1 MPDTRY
7 LVWLVLV
14 SAAITW
20 GLRAV
25 PFAVLAPMRRSPVIG
40 RLTEQLPLG
49 VMIILALS
57 TVRGVSFHD
66 GGRALGFAF
75 AVGVTIALQLWR
87 RSSVL
92 SIVAGT
98 ATYVLISS
106 VLAPP

>member
-7 LVWLVLV
+7 LLWLVLV
-14 SAAITW
+14 SAATTW

-25 PFAVLAPMRRSPVIG
+25 PFAALAPMRRSPLIG
-40 RLTEQLPLG
+40 RLATQLPLG

-57 TVRGVSFHD
+57 TVRGVSVD
-66 GGRALGFAF
+66 DAGRAAGFALSV
-75 AVGVTIALQLWR
+75 AVTIALQLWR

-98 ATYVLISS
+98 ATYVLISTA
-106 VLAPP
+106 LASL

>member
-7 LVWLVLV
+7 LLGLVLV

-25 PFAVLAPMRRSPVIG
+25 PFAVLAPMRRSPLIG
-40 RLTEQLPLG
+40 RLAAQLPLG

-57 TVRGVSFHD
+57 TMRGVPVHD
-66 GGRALGFAF
+66 GGRALGFLI
-75 AVGVTIALQLWR
+75 AVAVTIALQLWR
-87 RSSVL
+87 RSFML

-98 ATYVLISS
+98 ATYVLISTA
-106 VLAPP
+106 LNPH

>member
-7 LVWLVLV
+7 LLGLVLV

-25 PFAVLAPMRRSPVIG
+25 PFAVLAPMRRSPLIG
-40 RLTEQLPLG
+40 RLAAQLPLG

-57 TVRGVSFHD
+57 TMRGVPVHD
-66 GGRALGFAF
+66 GGRALGFLI
-75 AVGVTIALQLWR
+75 AVAVTIALQLWR
-87 RSSVL
+87 RSFLL

-98 ATYVLISS
+98 ATYVLISTA
-106 VLAPP
+106 LARH

>member
-7 LVWLVLV
+7 LVWLVLI

-25 PFAVLAPMRRSPVIG
+25 PFAVLAPLRRSALAG
-40 RLTEQLPLG
+40 RLAAKIPLG

-57 TVRGVSFHD
+57 TVRGVSLHD
-66 GGRALGFAF
+66 GGRAAGFVL

-98 ATYVLISS
+98 ATYVLIST
-106 VLAPP
+106 VLASY

>member
-7 LVWLVLV
+7 LLWLVLV

-25 PFAVLAPMRRSPVIG
+25 PFAVLAPMRRSALIG
-40 RLTEQLPLG
+40 RLAEQLPLG

-57 TVRGVSFHD
+57 TIRGVPLDHA
-66 GGRALGFAF
+66 GRAAGLVL
-75 AVGVTIALQLWR
+75 AVVVTIALQLWR
-87 RSSVL
+87 RSAVL

-98 ATYVLISS
+98 ATYVLIITI
-106 VLAPP
+106 LASH

>member
-7 LVWLVLV
+7 LLWLVLV

-25 PFAVLAPMRRSPVIG
+25 PFAALAPMRRSPLIG
-40 RLTEQLPLG
+40 RLATQLPLG
-49 VMIILALS
+49 VMIILALA
-57 TVRGVSFHD
+57 TVRGVSVD
-66 GGRALGFAF
+66 DAGRAAGFAL
-75 AVGVTIALQLWR
+75 AVAVTIALQLWR

-98 ATYVLISS
+98 ATYVLISTA
-106 VLAPP
+106 LASL